1 MSRQG
6 IRGIVWGK
14 SLERA
19 LSKLEQIKSNYTYA
33 DIEVVKEQKNSWLH
47 YILFSNGDEWYA
59 VKAAESQRGR
69 RCNVSFIDD
78 MIDSEIVNTVIRP
91 ITKMPPFSIWQYYR
105 VE

>member
-1 MSRQG
+1 MNRQG

-33 DIEVVKEQKNSWLH
+33 DIEVVKEQKNHLSH
-47 YILFSNGDEWYA
+47 CILFSNGDEWYA
-59 VKAAESQRGR
+59 VRAAESQRGR

-78 MIDSEIVNTVIRP
+78 MIDTEIVNTVIRP
-91 ITKMPPFSIWQYYR
+91 ITKMPPFSMWQYYR

>member
-1 MSRQG
+1 MNRQG

-19 LSKLEQIKSNYTYA
+19 LSKFEQIKSGYTYA
-33 DIEVVKEQKNSWLH
+33 HIEVIKEQKNHQSY

-78 MIDSEIVNTVIRP
+78 MIDTEIVNTVIRP
-91 ITKMPPFSIWQYYR
+91 ITKMSPFSIWQYYR